1 MANAADVCKYLKRW
15 ILKRADCV
23 ISGFAISH
31 PLPQKRIREHIRGN
45 EKVIGKRV
53 SFITFQYSMVKRKF
67 FEQFFDIRR
76 NLCE

>member
-1 MANAADVCKYLKRW
+1 M
-15 ILKRADCV
+15 
-23 ISGFAISH
+23 ISGFAFYI
-31 PLPQKRIREHIRGN
+31 LPTKRIREHIRGT

-76 NLCE
+76 NLRVINNLPPAHVLVMKNKKTSTRLK